1 MVTTHKESVHEVNQ
15 FFVRY
20 VTKQM
25 KELNFL
31 VGCVILKQTSA
42 KGNLITHKEPAHEGT
57 HTL

>member
-1 MVTTHKESVHEVNQ
+1 
-15 FFVRY
+15 
-20 VTKQM
+20 M

-57 HTL
+57 QTFVGYLPNQVQ

>member
-1 MVTTHKESVHEVNQ
+1 MLLNKLKK
-15 FFVRY
+15 R
-20 VTKQM
+20 KQMYNIYM

-57 HTL
+57 QTV

>member
-1 MVTTHKESVHEVNQ
+1 MQNI
-15 FFVRY
+15 Y
-20 VTKQM
+20 M

-57 HTL
+57 QTLQDI